1 MQRVYLEY
9 IKTFQAGL
17 YKKWKQDLLKKEA
30 KESRTKYLK
39 DFSKLEHQE
48 NKEGESKNN
57 RGMSLS
63 TTHLQGPLL
72 LLVLGL
78 SLSSVI
84 FISERFMM
92 PMSTSLAAED
102 C

>member
-1 MQRVYLEY
+1 MQRVYSEY

-39 DFSKLEHQE
+39 DFSKLEHQD
-48 NKEGESKNN
+48 NKGESKND

-72 LLVLGL
+72 LLFLGL

-84 FISERFMM
+84 FISERLMI
-92 PMSTSLAAED
+92 PTSTSLAAED